1 MVPQSLIT
9 LANLAHRNWPSI
21 IGEPQLVMHREN
33 TVFRVETSL
42 GPAALRL
49 HRQGYHSN
57 AALDSEL
64 AWMAMLSKGG
74 ITVPEPLP
82 ASNGNL
88 LIELSDRN
96 GTVRMADMLTWL
108 DGTPLG
114 HSTELFTQTP
124 NELNSHFHSIGAT
137 MARMHAL
144 SDAWTPPSGFTRPHW
159 DRDGLVGNAPFWGRF
174 WEISDVSTD
183 ETALLRDIRHQCGQ
197 DLDDY
202 MAQGADYG
210 LIHADLVRENV
221 LVAGEGVQFIDF
233 DDSGFGFRM
242 FDIAT
247 TLLKNRNEP
256 DYKNLK
262 ASLLDGYESEQKLKP
277 HDKSTLPLFVV
288 LRSLTYLGWAEARRH
303 ETGMESRIKRMK
315 DDAYKLSRSYLGR
328 D

>member
-9 LANLAHRNWPSI
+9 LASRARQHWSI
-21 IGEPQLVMHREN
+21 ITGEPKLVMHREN

-64 AWMAMLSKGG
+64 AWMAMLSKNS
-74 ITVPEPLP
+74 IKVPEPLP
-82 ASNGNL
+82 ASNGDL
-88 LIELSDRN
+88 LVELSDDS
-96 GTVRMADMLTWL
+96 GTVRMADLLTWL

-114 HSTELFTQTP
+114 RSTAPFTQTAS
-124 NELNSHFHSIGAT
+124 ELNSHFHSIGAT
-137 MARMHAL
+137 MARMHDL
-144 SDAWTPPSGFTRPHW
+144 SDAWSPPAGFTRPLW
-159 DRDGLVGNAPFWGRF
+159 DRDGLVGDTPFWGRF
-174 WEISDVSTD
+174 WEISRLSK
-183 ETALLRDIRHQCGQ
+183 EEAALLHDIRHQCRR

-202 MAQGADYG
+202 TAQGADFG

-221 LVAGEGVQFIDF
+221 ILTENGVQFIDF

-247 TLLKNRNEP
+247 VLLKNRHEP
-256 DYKNLK
+256 EYENLK
-262 ASLLDGYESEQKLKP
+262 RSLLKGYENERELKP
-277 HDKSTLPLFVV
+277 DDKNALELFMV
-288 LRSLTYLGWAEARRH
+288 LRGLTYLGWADARRD
-303 ETGMESRIKRMK
+303 EPDMERRIRRMK
-315 DDAYKLSRSYLGR
+315 DDAFALSRAYLGR